1 MVTSERRI
9 LNQLKAD
16 AIRTE
21 SLFANAGQTAQERTV
36 VAGLLRVFGVG
47 FDLRELVKQ
56 GPEPID
62 VWFRD
67 ARFQVT
73 EVLDSGRRRNA
84 EIKERA
90 DRIKN
95 AQSLKELIEPGTI
108 YSRPITPAELV
119 ALAAERA
126 TAKAQKYAGSCGDID
141 LLIYINL
148 QRRHVYPSGPFPSDL
163 NPAFMAWRSISIIM
177 EGFSIVLWASNDAP
191 GFIVERVGLS
201 LSWDRLESVF
211 PALDD

>member
-141 LLIYINL
+141 FANL
-148 QRRHVYPSGPFPSDL
+148 YQFAA
-163 NPAFMAWRSISIIM
+163 PACLSKWT
-177 EGFSIVLWASNDAP
+177 FS
-191 GFIVERVGLS
+191 E
-201 LSWDRLESVF
+201 
-211 PALDD
+211 